1 MSQSFLKG
9 PSVLT
14 HGGWEDSDK
23 KKELNML
30 KTTSST
36 GGVTQHYLLAH
47 HYGTGQEADPG
58 ILEFNISDGE

>member
-1 MSQSFLKG
+1 MCWTMSQSFLKG

-36 GGVTQHYLLAH
+36 GGVTQHYLRSGSGGVCVELLYAW
-47 HYGTGQEADPG
+47 GP
-58 ILEFNISDGE
+58 SSC